1 MALLTGSLS
10 VTRYNVLA
18 CPPELDFEPV
28 SFRELSPGSSI
39 RESIGVVPFEPDAP
53 YEVGAKRWAFRV
65 RIDKV
70 KADPTAVRERVK
82 LLEKS
87 ELEMSGLPFIGP
99 KKRKELRHL
108 AEEEL
113 IEREVPKTTMIEC
126 CLDGKL
132 LWIGT
137 AAKAYLGTVVLL
149 LKRLR
154 VEVQPKTPWSDFG
167 LPEAY
172 SDIVETSDQSE
183 SVHGCHFL
191 RELLGD
197 RDFLYEPESGR
208 VRLAT
213 HEARIGLTGGV
224 LPELHR
230 YVQKGAEVLA
240 GKLLTGEISFTLDGP
255 TFRLSGVKLAAVKTD
270 HWTEALDVRL
280 AQLEGIYDRL
290 DTKFKELVAS

>member
-1 MALLTGSLS
+1 MGLLTGSLS

-18 CPPELDFEPV
+18 CPSELDFAPAE
-28 SFRELSPGSSI
+28 FREISPGSSI
-39 RESIGVVPFEPDAP
+39 REAVGFVPFEPEAA
-53 YEVGAKRWAFRV
+53 YEVGASRWAFRV
-65 RIDKV
+65 RIDKL
-70 KADPTAVRERVK
+70 KADPTAVRERCK
-82 LLEKS
+82 QLIKT
-87 ELEMSGLPFIGP
+87 ELEESGLPFVGA

-113 IEREVPKTTMIEC
+113 IVKQVPKSTMIEC

-132 LWIGT
+132 LWIGST
-137 AAKAYLGTVVLL
+137 AKAYLGTVILL
-149 LKRLR
+149 LRR
-154 VEVQPKTPWSDFG
+154 IGVQSEPKTPWHDQG

-172 SDIVETSDQSE
+172 SDIVETTDQAE

-213 HEARIGLTGGV
+213 HDARIGLTGGV

-230 YVQKGAEVLA
+230 YIQKGAEVLA
-240 GKLLTGEISFTLDGP
+240 GKLLSGETTFTLDGP
-255 TFRLSGVKLAAVKTD
+255 TFRLSGVKVAAVKTP
-270 HWTEALDVRL
+270 HWSEALDVRL
-280 AQLEGIYDRL
+280 AQIEGIYDRL
-290 DTKFKELVAS
+290 DAKFKQLMAS

>member
-1 MALLTGSLS
+1 MGLLTGSLS
-10 VTRYNVLA
+10 VTRYNVLV
-18 CPPELDFEPV
+18 CPPELDFEPAE
-28 SFRELSPGSSI
+28 FKEILPGSQI
-39 RESIGVVPFEPDAP
+39 RESIGFVPFEPEAP

-65 RIDKV
+65 RIDKL
-70 KADPTAVRERVK
+70 KPDPTAVRERVK
-82 LLEKS
+82 QLVKT
-87 ELEMSGLPFIGP
+87 ELEMSGLPFVGP

-113 IEREVPKTTMIEC
+113 IERAAPKSTMIEC

-132 LWIGT
+132 LWIGSN
-137 AAKAYLGTVVLL
+137 AKAYLGTVILL
-149 LKRLR
+149 LRR
-154 VEVQPKTPWSDFG
+154 IGVQAEPKTPWNDLG

-172 SDIVETSDQSE
+172 SDIVETADSTE

-191 RELLGD
+191 RELVGD
-197 RDFLYEPESGR
+197 RDFLFEPESGR

-213 HEARIGLTGGV
+213 HDARVGLTGGV

-230 YVQKGAEVLA
+230 YIQKGAEVLGA
-240 GKLLTGEISFTLDGP
+240 KILTGEISFTLDGP
-255 TFRLSGVKLAAVKTD
+255 TFRLSGVKLAAVKTS

-290 DTKFKELVAS
+290 DVKFKELMAS